1 MTRIAT
7 LGPEGSFSEEAAT
20 KYSERFDNV
29 EIILLRDPEEIINL
43 SEDVD
48 LGLVAIENSLEGSIG
63 HTLDLMREM
72 DTVICDEVI
81 LRVRH
86 FLMGNVEISS
96 VKKIFSHPAALA
108 QCRCFLKQEF
118 EDCEL
123 VETSSTAQG
132 ARRASEDPES
142 AAIASLRAAK
152 IYGLKVLAE
161 GIQDQDSFTR
171 FIVMGRSVPSPT
183 GGDKT
188 SLIFAVKDL
197 PGALSKAL
205 APFASRGLNLT
216 KIESRPSK
224 KALGEYVFFV
234 DFSGHVSEPVS
245 KEALA
250 DLSRVC
256 TSIKVLGS
264 YPAATF
270 PEPPMK

>member
-20 KYSERFDNV
+20 KYSERFDNA
-29 EIILLRDPEEIINL
+29 EIILLRDPEEIISL
-43 SEDVD
+43 TGDVD

-108 QCRCFLKQEF
+108 QCRRFLKQEF

-123 VETSSTAQG
+123 IETSSTAQG
-132 ARRASEDPES
+132 GRRASEDPES

-161 GIQDQDSFTR
+161 EIQDQDSFTR
-171 FIVMGRSVPSPT
+171 FIVVGREVPSPT

-197 PGALSKAL
+197 PGALYKAL

-234 DFSGHVSEPVS
+234 DFSGHVSEAVS

-270 PEPPMK
+270 PEPPTK